1 MRARLAGLFS
11 ERARLFLLSAAIALT
26 MWYYVNSA
34 AQPAAEQA
42 PVALMRMQNV
52 EVSFSG
58 AAEGLKASADPPVV
72 DVELRWPAIAVLT
85 IRPTD
90 IQAIADVGS
99 LRQGAWRVTL
109 RIQVPSGVT
118 TVRAI
123 PPAVRVTLLP
133 P

>member
-1 MRARLAGLFS
+1 MRARLAALFS
-11 ERARLFLLSAAIALT
+11 ERARLFLLSVAISVT
-26 MWYYVNSA
+26 MWYYVNSV
-34 AQPAAEQA
+34 AQPATEQA

-58 AAEGLKASADPPVV
+58 TPEGLTASADPQVV
-72 DVELRWPAIAVLT
+72 DVELRWPALAVLT
-85 IRPTD
+85 LRPTD

-99 LRQGAWRVTL
+99 LRQGAYRVTL

-123 PPAVRVTLLP
+123 PPSVRVTLFP

>member
-11 ERARLFLLSAAIALT
+11 ERARLFLLSLAIATT
-26 MWYYVNSA
+26 MWYYVSFA
-34 AQPAAEQA
+34 TQPPTEQA

-52 EVSFSG
+52 EVSFAG
-58 AAEGLKASADPPVV
+58 VVEGLKASADPPVV
-72 DVELRWPAIAVLT
+72 DVELRWPAVAVLT

-90 IQAIADVGS
+90 IQAIADVGA
-99 LRQGAWRVTL
+99 LRQGAYRVTL

-123 PPAVRVTLLP
+123 PPAVRVTLLQP
-133 P
+133 